1 MKYEEKPSFKLT
13 DEFPEDYQWIVD
25 AKAQLATMIDEN
37 VIDPEALLEK
47 YKKYEYVL
55 NVNKKNFRR

>member
-1 MKYEEKPSFKLT
+1 
-13 DEFPEDYQWIVD
+13 
-25 AKAQLATMIDEN
+25 MIDEN

-55 NVNKKNFRR
+55 NVNKKTFVANLFPKKTKEEGGEDKKPIEEIA